1 MHGLAVLLPKPRP
14 EVAAFR
20 FQLMANSDQQ
30 LLVIGKGGD
39 EKNLSKNQKAFNR
52 YVKRIQI
59 LKRDIENYRQWKNVA
74 HERAQRELVPL
85 ENALADKRVLLV
97 KLLDRQHEAK
107 FFRAAERKHLA
118 ELILDQCYDLIEQF
132 GREEVKPIFEKHQ
145 GQSFEEADAEAD
157 AQIGQTMK
165 EAFAQMYGID
175 LDDDVD
181 VSSPEKFQASLA
193 EKLAERQ
200 AQAEQ
205 AQREADE
212 RRASRKKTPKQQAAE
227 ERRQKE
233 EKHLSLAVR
242 KIYMD
247 LVKTFHPDREPDEA
261 ERQRKTEIMQRVT
274 EAYQADNLF
283 ELLKLQLE
291 FNRVDADHL
300 ETLADAQLKA
310 YNKLLKSRVDELE
323 NEFVGL
329 RGGVGFGSFE
339 SRFVGPPA
347 QMDWVFNDAVKSLK
361 TSIRQL
367 DADLRRLEGPAQ
379 LREFLKEWGKM
390 QRRQAKMEPFF

>member
-1 MHGLAVLLPKPRP
+1 MAKP
-14 EVAAFR
+14 
-20 FQLMANSDQQ
+20 DQQ

-39 EKNLSKNQKAFNR
+39 DKTLSKNQKAFNR
-52 YVKRIQI
+52 YVKRIQT
-59 LKRDIENYRQWKNVA
+59 LERDIENYRHWKGIA

-107 FFRAAERKHLA
+107 FFRAAERKRLA
-118 ELILDQCYDLIEQF
+118 SLILDQCYSLIEQF
-132 GREEVKPIFEKHQ
+132 GREDVKPIFEKHQ
-145 GQSFEEADAEAD
+145 GQSFEEADAEAN
-157 AQIGQTMK
+157 AEIGQTMK
-165 EAFAQMYGID
+165 DVFAQMYGID

-181 VSSPEKFQASLA
+181 VSSPEKFQAYLA

-205 AQREADE
+205 AQRETNE
-212 RRASRKKTPKQQAAE
+212 RRASRKKTPRQQAAE
-227 ERRQKE
+227 ERRQQE

-274 EAYQADNLF
+274 EAYNADNLF

-300 ETLADAQLKA
+300 ETLADEQLKA

-323 NEFVGL
+323 NEFFQL
-329 RGGVGFGSFE
+329 RGGMGFGPGSFE
-339 SRFVGPPA
+339 LRFVGPPA
-347 QMDWVFNDAVKSLK
+347 QMDWAFSNAVKELK
-361 TSIRQL
+361 SAIRQL
-367 DADLRRLEGPAQ
+367 DADLRRLEDPVQ

-390 QRRQAKMEPFF
+390 QRRRKATVEFF

>member
-1 MHGLAVLLPKPRP
+1 
-14 EVAAFR
+14 
-20 FQLMANSDQQ
+20 MANSDQQ

-39 EKNLSKNQKAFNR
+39 DKTLTKSQKAFNR
-52 YVKRIQI
+52 YVKRIQT
-59 LKRDIENYRQWKNVA
+59 LERDIENFRQWKTLA
-74 HERAQRELVPL
+74 HERAQRELAPL

-107 FFRAAERKHLA
+107 FFRAAERKRLA

-157 AQIGQTMK
+157 AEIGQTMK
-165 EAFAQMYGID
+165 HVFAQMYGIE

-181 VSSPEKFQASLA
+181 VSSPEKFQAYLA

-200 AQAEQ
+200 AQAEE
-205 AQREADE
+205 AQRQADE
-212 RRASRKKTPKQQAAE
+212 RRANRKKTPKQQAAE
-227 ERRQKE
+227 ERRQRE

-247 LVKTFHPDREPDEA
+247 LVKAFHPDREPDED
-261 ERQRKTEIMQRVT
+261 ERRRKTEIMQRVT
-274 EAYQADNLF
+274 EAYNADNLF

-300 ETLADAQLKA
+300 ESLADEQLKA

-323 NEFVGL
+323 NEFFQL
-329 RGGVGFGSFE
+329 RGGMGFNTFE
-339 SRFVGPPA
+339 ARFVGPPA
-347 QMDWVFNDAVKSLK
+347 QMDRAFNEAGKDLK
-361 TSIRQL
+361 AAIRQL
-367 DADLRRLEGPAQ
+367 NADLRRFEDPAL
-379 LREFLKEWGKM
+379 LREFLKEWGKR
-390 QRRQAKMEPFF
+390 QRRRGATIEFF

>member
-1 MHGLAVLLPKPRP
+1 MTKP
-14 EVAAFR
+14 
-20 FQLMANSDQQ
+20 DQY
-30 LLVIGKGGD
+30 LLVIGKQGD
-39 EKNLSKNQKAFNR
+39 ERTLSKNQKAFNR
-52 YVKRIQI
+52 YVKRIQQ
-59 LKRDIENYRQWKNVA
+59 LEQDVENYRQWKTVA
-74 HERAQRELVPL
+74 HERVQRELAPL
-85 ENALADKRVLLV
+85 QNTLADKRVLLV

-107 FFRAAERKHLA
+107 FFRAAERKRLA
-118 ELILDQCYDLIEQF
+118 ELILEQCYDLIEQY

-145 GQSFEEADAEAD
+145 GQNFEEANAEAD
-157 AQIGQTMK
+157 QEIGQTMK
-165 EAFAQMYGID
+165 HVFAQLFGME

-181 VSSPEKFQASLA
+181 VSSPEKFQAYVA
-193 EKLAERQ
+193 EKMAERQ

-205 AQREADE
+205 AEREEAE
-212 RRASRKKTPKQQAAE
+212 RSASRRKTAKQRAAE

-283 ELLKLQLE
+283 DLLKLQLE

-300 ETLADAQLKA
+300 ETLADEQLKA

-323 NEFVGL
+323 SELFGL
-329 RGGVGFGSFE
+329 RGGTAFGSFE
-339 SRFVGPPA
+339 GRFVGPPA
-347 QMDWVFNDAVKSLK
+347 KMDWVFGETVKQLK
-361 TSIRQL
+361 GAIRQL
-367 DADLRRLEGPAQ
+367 ETDLRRLEDPAQ
-379 LREFLKEWGKM
+379 LREFLKEWGKQ
-390 QRRQAKMEPFF
+390 QRRRADADPFL